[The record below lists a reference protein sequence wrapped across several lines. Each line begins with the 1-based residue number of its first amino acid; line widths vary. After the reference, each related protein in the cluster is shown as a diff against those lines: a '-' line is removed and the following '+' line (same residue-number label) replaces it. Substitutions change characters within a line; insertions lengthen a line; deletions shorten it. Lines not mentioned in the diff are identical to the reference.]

1 MHVARPQAAR
11 SVAHQPLPPAPSPP
25 LGPVSL
31 ALFYQYVE
39 PQWTEKEHKEAMK
52 TVIGLGSKCG
62 VKGRGRCAPEGLNC
76 TITGPP
82 DAVRAFCYGLR
93 QWKPSVFDG
102 TDFKITD
109 GLAADQSFK
118 ALTIQKQKDLVGYG
132 LPSEVTPQLKT
143 SHARHVEADEYHQLM
158 TDPDAVIIDVRNA
171 YESAIGHFQ
180 PPAGGAKLIDP
191 KMRNSIEFAPWVN
204 APETQAQ
211 LHGKKVLMYCTGGIR
226 CERASAL
233 LDALARTSAGKFQ
246 PTDTV
251 MVRGGI
257 ERYMKTFPAGGYWKG
272 KNYLFDRRRE
282 QVTFHRPA
290 MTFHGLPPT
299 CYGLPWPCHR
309 PSMAFLWPSTDLPW
323 PSTAL
328 SPTFHGLPLAFHRPS
343 MAFNWPV
350 TDLP

>member
-93 QWKPSVFDG
+93 QWKPSIFDG

-290 MTFHGLPPT
+290 MTFHGLP
-299 CYGLPWPCHR
+299 W
-309 PSMAFLWPSTDLPW
+309 PSMAFHGLL
-323 PSTAL
+323 
-328 SPTFHGLPLAFHRPS
+328 PTFHGLPWPS
-343 MAFNWPV
+343 
-350 TDLP
+350 TDLL